1 MADRKDYYRIL
12 HVQRDAP
19 AEVIRSSYRTM
30 MQKLRMHPD
39 LGGDHE
45 AAALI
50 NEAFAVLN
58 DPAARAEYDARTASE
73 SYPAQSPDEARNDG
87 VRSGEGDRND
97 DRDRDGADHQESR
110 PEPDQFDTNEHCLF
124 CTARCRSM
132 QLREP
137 DDVCGSC
144 AAPLYP
150 ATHRR
155 FEVDSQRAMER
166 IPRQTSAAFSV
177 RSRQRLQH
185 QGLVHDISLNGM
197 QLRTDTE
204 LDRDQIVLIRTD
216 VLDAVARVIDSQF
229 LSADSAGSWRVGLV
243 FLTMKLHRSRGSFVS
258 VDV

>member
-39 LGGDHE
+39 LGGDHK

-73 SYPAQSPDEARNDG
+73 SDPARSPDGAHSDG
-87 VRSGEGDRND
+87 VRSSDIDENE
-97 DRDRDGADHQESR
+97 DRDGDGADHEESP
-110 PEPDQFDTNEHCLF
+110 PEPDQFDTNDHCLF
-124 CTARCRSM
+124 CAARCRSM

-137 DDVCGSC
+137 DDVCGNC

-150 ATHRR
+150 AKHRR
-155 FEVDSQRAMER
+155 FEVDSQRAIER
-166 IPRQTSAAFSV
+166 IPRQTSAAFSL
-177 RSRQRLQH
+177 RSGYRPQH

-197 QLRTDTE
+197 QLRTFIE
-204 LDRDQIVLIRTD
+204 LKRDQIVLIRTD
-216 VLDAVARVIDSQF
+216 VLDAVARVVDSRMT
-229 LSADSAGSWRVGLV
+229 SAESAGSWRVGLV